1 MTKIRQQFEV
11 EKQAALTRKTELAAQ
26 AAKIEATRQAE
37 QLAASQRKKALD
49 EMTEQSRQIETLR
62 HDCEALLQKMPP
74 HGNFKKQAADP
85 GKAGLYQDAS
95 KLVKQALASPDWT
108 AQDKAALADM
118 LETWL
123 PQVIE
128 RWDAKEQRKKLKFAA
143 LRGVV

>member
-1 MTKIRQQFEV
+1 
-11 EKQAALTRKTELAAQ
+11 
-26 AAKIEATRQAE
+26 
-37 QLAASQRKKALD
+37 
-49 EMTEQSRQIETLR
+49 
-62 HDCEALLQKMPP
+62 MPP

-85 GKAGLYQDAS
+85 GKAGLFQNAS
-95 KLVKQALASPDWT
+95 KLVTQALASPDWT

-128 RWDAKEQRKKLKFAA
+128 RWDAKEQRKKLQFAA